1 LHDKACPI
9 GKVAF
14 AKISCRRRRG
24 LALAGPSA
32 TSTTPRSARGA
43 AGGIYSPSL
52 YCDAPSLALN
62 KENAMSEL
70 SPRFIVP
77 RSPIASIGRAGGRC
91 RTFRTRSGFQRA
103 GLFLHRTVARTI
115 RVSGEPPAFDG
126 FDSLPS
132 KVLTRL
138 CLVCPLADEGRKLSS
153 APFRCRVP
161 CARDPTWQLNNIVM
175 PKWRF
180 EDQPT
185 IRNGKRPL
193 SEWPP
198 HR

>member
-1 LHDKACPI
+1 
-9 GKVAF
+9 
-14 AKISCRRRRG
+14 
-24 LALAGPSA
+24 
-32 TSTTPRSARGA
+32 
-43 AGGIYSPSL
+43 
-52 YCDAPSLALN
+52 
-62 KENAMSEL
+62 MSEL

-161 CARDPTWQLNNIVM
+161 CARDPTWQFIVM

-180 EDQPT
+180 EDQPYYPKWKEA
-185 IRNGKRPL
+185 IERVASAQMKRGLAARGTPERDAIEREYEAAL
-193 SEWPP
+193 AAFRSIAEQVNLQKQRP
-198 HR
+198 